1 MNSPSTDIE
10 ALERIIIDALSAVS
24 VEAATATRESEVL
37 QLVDSMGLVMAL
49 ANVQESLD
57 VSLDPDEII
66 QVFQCRSIA
75 DVAVVLQTV
84 LSARLTSQD

>member
-1 MNSPSTDIE
+1 MNPPSTDIE

-37 QLVDSMGLVMAL
+37 QLVDSLGLVMAL
-49 ANVQESLD
+49 ANVQEALD
-57 VSLDPDEII
+57 VSLEPDEII

-75 DVAVVLQTV
+75 DVALVLQAV
-84 LSARLTSQD
+84 LSARVTSQD